1 MNNWS
6 ERLTQ
11 VVVRFPGAKLRYDAK
26 RDVFKIIAPDGRR
39 SVVSGKTI
47 EMRSIDVVC
56 GQTAEW
62 LAGKDAA

>member
-26 RDVFKIIAPDGRR
+26 REVYKIISPDGRR
-39 SVVSGKTI
+39 SVVTWTTI
-47 EMRSIDVVC
+47 EARTIDTVC
-56 GQTAEW
+56 QQTAEW
-62 LAGKDAA
+62 LASC